1 MTYVIPENS
10 QTAKRLSSQHRREHA
25 ATESYHKPKIHAVD
39 LFCGA
44 GGLTCGLRQAGVL
57 VKAGVDI
64 ATSCRY
70 AYSHNNHA
78 DFVEK
83 SVTELKGD
91 DIERYLGDAD
101 FTLLA
106 GCAPCQAFS
115 TYNRKSSPAD
125 PRRNLLMQFARLVE
139 ENRPDL
145 VTTENVPQLA
155 DKDVFE
161 AFRNRLKE
169 LGYFIDWK
177 VVRCEEYGL
186 PQHRHRLV
194 LLASKLGEVKV
205 LSPEE
210 YGAPRRTVR
219 DVIGSLPPIEAGGIS
234 PTDTLHR
241 ARGLTPINM
250 LRMKASKPGGT
261 WRDWPEALK
270 LECHKRETGASYVG
284 VYGRMKWDEPS
295 PTMTT
300 QFIGYGSGRFG
311 HPEQDRALTLRE
323 GAMLQ
328 SFPRDYK
335 FVSPD
340 EPLELS
346 TVARMIG
353 NAVPVV
359 IGELIGKS
367 IFAHLKSL
375 QTTRRMDARS

>member
-1 MTYVIPENS
+1 MTYAIPMNP
-10 QTAKRLSSQHRREHA
+10 QTAKRLSSQHRRDHA

-83 SVTELKGD
+83 SVTDLKSD
-91 DIERYLGDAD
+91 DIERYFGGSD

-125 PRRNLLMQFARLVE
+125 PRWHLLTEFGRLIE
-139 ENRPDL
+139 ESKPDF
-145 VTTENVPQLA
+145 VAMENVPQLA
-155 DKDVFE
+155 NKDVFE
-161 AFRNRLKE
+161 AFLKRLEKC
-169 LGYFIDWK
+169 GYYKPYWK
-177 VVRCEEYGL
+177 VVKCEEYGL
-186 PQHRHRLV
+186 AQRRHRLV
-194 LLASKLGEVKV
+194 LLASRLGPIKV

-210 YGAPRRTVR
+210 FGAPRRTVR
-219 DVIGSLPPIEAGGIS
+219 EVIGALPPVAAGEVGKED
-234 PTDTLHR
+234 PLHS
-241 ARGLTPINM
+241 ARGLSPIN
-250 LRMKASKPGGT
+250 LERIRASRPGGT

-375 QTTRRMDARS
+375 